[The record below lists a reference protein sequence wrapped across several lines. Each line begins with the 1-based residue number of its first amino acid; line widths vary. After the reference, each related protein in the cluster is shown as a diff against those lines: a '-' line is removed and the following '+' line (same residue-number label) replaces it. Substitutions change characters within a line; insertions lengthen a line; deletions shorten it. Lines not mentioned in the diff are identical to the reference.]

1 MPLTIT
7 QTRTGGAEHSARALT
22 DAVKN
27 AARATVEYWH
37 EAYLPKHFTV
47 EGFEEYGYQPRKG
60 QDEPNLIYS
69 DRGTA
74 VRMGRAGRLINNP
87 HYYWVKWRRYHTHD
101 PLVLTGR
108 SRDRAKRSI
117 RTNVQATA
125 AGSVRA
131 SGVLDLDRYFYQ
143 YRKDLGQPDK
153 ADELFRTTPAEG
165 ADLTNYFNHHVA
177 HELDLPASAPTTTT
191 RLN

>member
-7 QTRTGGAEHSARALT
+7 RTQTGGAEHSARAIV
-22 DAVKN
+22 DAVKS
-27 AARATVEYWH
+27 AAIATVQRWH
-37 EAYLPKHFTV
+37 EAYLPRHFTV

-69 DRGTA
+69 DQGTA

-108 SRDRAKRSI
+108 SRDRARRLI

-125 AGSVRA
+125 AGTVRA

-153 ADELFRTTPAEG
+153 ADELFRVSPPEQ
-165 ADLTNYFNHHVA
+165 ADLLNYFNAHVA
-177 HELDLPASAPTTTT
+177 MDLDRASSPTSST
-191 RLN
+191 RFN